1 MKPFRRNIHHSAFIP
16 SYVYST
22 FITWGQYGSSF
33 FDTITDGIDDVVD
46 TLGDLMKKMAMPLMI
61 IGGGLL
67 VFMLIKK

>member
-1 MKPFRRNIHHSAFIP
+1 MGFTLDFTHGPDA
-16 SYVYST
+16 
-22 FITWGQYGSSF
+22 F
-33 FDTITDGIDDVVD
+33 FDSVGNIPQELIDDVTDGFDDVVD

>member
-1 MKPFRRNIHHSAFIP
+1 MGFTLDFTHGPDA
-16 SYVYST
+16 
-22 FITWGQYGSSF
+22 F
-33 FDTITDGIDDVVD
+33 FDSVTSIPGDIIDDITDGIDDVVD